1 MLIKIR
7 EKAQGVFAWVIL
19 LLICVP
25 FALWGIQNYLDFGKE
40 TPVASVGDKDFFQR
54 DVNRA
59 YAQYSQNLQG
69 LAIDEKTLKQQALQK
84 LIRDEVLL
92 QYVQSEDLVITD
104 KTARDFV
111 KTLDY
116 FQVDGQFDKK
126 QYQAL
131 LSSQGMTST
140 EFVGR
145 IKNALMMEQF
155 QHSIVDSSFATTYDV
170 ESFFKIQNQQR
181 DVEYLTVAVREL
193 DEQPSDEEINAY
205 YQQNL
210 NDYQTPEQVSIE
222 YIDLALDDLAKDVE
236 ASEEQL
242 KAYYQEQKE
251 QYTTKERRKISHIL
265 FAVNDKTSDTE
276 ALEKAKQAAERLK
289 TEEFATVA
297 EAMSDDKLTAKTGGD
312 LGLFEVGVM
321 EKDFEEAASALNLNE
336 VSKPVR
342 SAFGY
347 HLIKVTEL
355 IPGETKPFEA
365 VKDEVKKAY
374 QKAEA
379 ENTFYEL
386 GEMLT
391 ELSYEHSDSLA
402 EVSDS
407 VGIKI
412 KTTDLFSREQG
423 EGIASE
429 QKIRNAAFSEEVL
442 NGNNSEPVEL
452 GDNRLVVLRKLNYQ
466 PAATRE
472 LSEVKQQVIAALKL
486 EKARH
491 QAEERSAELKKRLQ
505 AGESIKALADETG
518 FTYKELEGVTRSSA
532 DLPPQLAQAVFK
544 AAKPAAGQATVF
556 TVELDSGDYAVVSL
570 KRVKEGTMTAE
581 DKKRMELARK
591 NIARAFGQSMFNA
604 VMNSLQENADV
615 SVRSN

>member
-205 YQQNL
+205 YQQHL
-210 NDYQTPEQVSIE
+210 NDFQTPEQVSIE

-242 KAYYQEQKE
+242 KAYYEEQKE

-265 FAVNDKTSDTE
+265 FAVNDETSDAE

-289 TEEFATVA
+289 TEKFATVA
-297 EAMSDDKLTAKTGGD
+297 EAMSDDKLTAKSGGD

-365 VKDEVKKAY
+365 VKDEVEKAY

-391 ELSYEHSDSLA
+391 ELSYEHADSLA

-412 KTTDLFSREQG
+412 KTTGLFSREQG

-518 FTYKELEGVTRSSA
+518 FRYKELEGVTRASA

-570 KRVKEGTMTAE
+570 KRVKEGAMTAE

>member
-69 LAIDEKTLKQQALQK
+69 LGIDEASLKQQALQK

-92 QYVQSEDLVITD
+92 QYVQSEGLVITD
-104 KTARDFV
+104 ATARDFIRS
-111 KTLDY
+111 LDY
-116 FQVDGQFDKK
+116 FQVDGKFNKK

-131 LSSQGMTST
+131 LNSQGLSST

-155 QHSIVDSSFATTYDV
+155 QHSIVDSSFATPYDI

-181 DVEYLTVAVREL
+181 DVEYLTVTVKAL
-193 DEQPSDEEINAY
+193 SEQPSDEEINAY
-205 YQQNL
+205 YQRHL
-210 NDYQTPEQVSIE
+210 DAYQTPERVSIE
-222 YIDLALDDLAKDVE
+222 YIDLALEDLAKDVDVTDE
-236 ASEEQL
+236 KL
-242 KAYYQEQKE
+242 RAYYQEQKE
-251 QYTTKERRKISHIL
+251 LYTTKERRRISHIL
-265 FAVNDKTSDTE
+265 FAVNDQTSDAA
-276 ALEKAKQAAERLK
+276 ALEKAKQARELLK

-297 EAMSDDKLTAKTGGD
+297 KELSDDKLTAKNGGD
-312 LGLFEVGVM
+312 LGLFEKGVM
-321 EKDFEEAASALNLNE
+321 EKAFEEAASTLKLGE
-336 VSKPVR
+336 VSEPVR

-355 IPGETKPFEA
+355 VPGVIKPYEA

-386 GEMLT
+386 GETLT
-391 ELSYEHSDSLA
+391 ELSYEHSDSLT

-412 KTTDLFSREQG
+412 KTTGLFTRQQG
-423 EGIASE
+423 EGIAAE

-452 GDNRLVVLRKLNYQ
+452 GSDRLVVLRKLDYQ

-472 LSEVKQQVIAALKL
+472 LSEVKQEVIAALSA
-486 EKARH
+486 EKARR
-491 QAEERSAELKKRLQ
+491 QAEERAAEIKKQLDSGKTMSAL
-505 AGESIKALADETG
+505 AGEVG
-518 FTYKELEGVTRSSA
+518 GVYKELKGLTRTST
-532 DLPPQLAQAVFK
+532 DLPPQLIQAIFK
-544 AAKPAAGQATVF
+544 AAKPAAGQSTVF
-556 TVELDSGDYAVVSL
+556 TVALNSGEQAVVSL
-570 KRVKEGTMTAE
+570 NQVKEGVMTEE
-581 DKKRMELARK
+581 DKKRLELAKK

-604 VMNSLQENADV
+604 VMSNLQENADV
-615 SVRSN
+615 SIRSN